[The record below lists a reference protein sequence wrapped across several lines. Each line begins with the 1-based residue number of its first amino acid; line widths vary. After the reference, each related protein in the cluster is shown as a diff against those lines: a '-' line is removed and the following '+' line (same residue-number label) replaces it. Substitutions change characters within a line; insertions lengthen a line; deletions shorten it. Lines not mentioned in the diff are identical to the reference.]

1 MSLGPTDN
9 HYRLAINEIKKL
21 KSDKKLM
28 LLEIGAGSKMI
39 KNFLPGNIQYDTM
52 DYAVDYWKDSF
63 TFNTNIDKED
73 FPIEDETYDIIICHE
88 TLEHVMYPDKV
99 LKEIKR
105 VAKKDAIFFLSM
117 PNEYNFVMRLYY
129 LIGKKTKVDEPFQ
142 VVTKNL
148 HIHKPR
154 VKDILDIFSKYFTI
168 EKIDYTWQSRSSEKS
183 GLAITLD
190 KILQNLAKLYPNLFA
205 RVIAVKC
212 TNKSN

>member
-1 MSLGPTDN
+1 MNLGPTDN

-21 KSDKKLM
+21 KSDKKLV

-39 KNFLPGNIQYDTM
+39 KNFLPENIQYDTM

-63 TFNTNIDKED
+63 TYNINLDKEKM
-73 FPIEDETYDIIICHE
+73 PIKDKTYDIVLCNE
-88 TLEHVMYPDKV
+88 TLEHVMHPNKV

-105 VAKKDAIFFLSM
+105 IAKDNAIILLSM

-154 VKDILDIFSKYFTI
+154 VRDILDIFSKYFTI
-168 EKIDYTWQSRSSEKS
+168 EKIDYIWQSRSSEKS
-183 GLAITLD
+183 GLISSID
-190 KILQNLAKLYPNLFA
+190 GIFQSLAKLNPSLFS
-205 RVIAVKC
+205 RVVAVRCK
-212 TNKSN
+212 NKTI

>member
-9 HYRLAINEIKKL
+9 HYKLAINNLRKL
-21 KSDKKLM
+21 TTMKLM
-28 LLEIGAGSKMI
+28 LLEVGAGSKRM
-39 KNFLPGNIQYDTM
+39 KEFLPKNIEYHTL
-52 DYAVDYWKDSF
+52 DYAEDFWKDSF

-88 TLEHVMYPDKV
+88 TLEHVMYPYKV

-117 PNEYNFVMRLYY
+117 PNEYNFIMRLYY

-154 VKDILDIFSKYFTI
+154 VEDIINIFSKYFKI

-190 KILQNLAKLYPNLFA
+190 KILQNLANLYPNLFA

>member
-1 MSLGPTDN
+1 
-9 HYRLAINEIKKL
+9 
-21 KSDKKLM
+21 
-28 LLEIGAGSKMI
+28 
-39 KNFLPGNIQYDTM
+39 
-52 DYAVDYWKDSF
+52 
-63 TFNTNIDKED
+63 
-73 FPIEDETYDIIICHE
+73 
-88 TLEHVMYPDKV
+88 
-99 LKEIKR
+99 
-105 VAKKDAIFFLSM
+105 M
-117 PNEYNFVMRLYY
+117 PNEYNFIMRLYY

-154 VKDILDIFSKYFTI
+154 VEDIINIFSKYFKI

-190 KILQNLAKLYPNLFA
+190 KILQNLANLYPNLFA